1 VIPILQGTTEV
12 AARNIVNNGFAAVV
26 TVDAGWYG
34 RGQFFCYYLNPFSFL
49 FSFFFFLSP
58 FFPFLFSFSSLF
70 SFFFASGIYFTRD
83 VIYAGH
89 YSKTTTKVFVVTA
102 VNLGN
107 TLPVTELPQDH
118 DSLSLKGKPVVPG
131 YESHSTVVPKK
142 KAIGDAFPLSGNQ
155 SVEPARHA
163 DELVFQNASIA
174 TLHHLH
180 LIVATMF
187 LVTFSNSYHHKF
199 HFLFRFFF
207 FFFFFYFRSSFS
219 FLLVL
224 VNVRPCGISII

>member
-1 VIPILQGTTEV
+1 M
-12 AARNIVNNGFAAVV
+12 
-26 TVDAGWYG
+26 
-34 RGQFFCYYLNPFSFL
+34 
-49 FSFFFFLSP
+49 
-58 FFPFLFSFSSLF
+58 
-70 SFFFASGIYFTRD
+70 
-83 VIYAGH
+83 
-89 YSKTTTKVFVVTA
+89 FVVAA
-102 VNLGN
+102 VNLGH

-131 YESHSTVVPKK
+131 YESHYTVVPKK

-187 LVTFSNSYHHKF
+187 VTFSNSYHHKF
-199 HFLFRFFF
+199 HFHFRFLFFLSFLILDHLFFLFF
-207 FFFFFYFRSSFS
+207 FWGKRVGQVDSLFVSFLFFS
-219 FLLVL
+219 FVFLSLLLLVCEL
-224 VNVRPCGISII
+224 SKYSACVSQAVRITRDQKLEGLLSR